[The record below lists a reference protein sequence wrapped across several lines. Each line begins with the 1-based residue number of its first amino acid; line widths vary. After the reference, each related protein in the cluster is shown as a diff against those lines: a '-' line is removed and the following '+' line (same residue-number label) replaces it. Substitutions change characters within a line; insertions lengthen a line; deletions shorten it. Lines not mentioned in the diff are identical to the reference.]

1 MLALIIKS
9 LPININ
15 PKFNEKSKNKVQI
28 GNISEAP
35 TVKGISN
42 FDIFYYDEFELI
54 DKELYSL
61 IFKKSNIGIY
71 GECYFINDYLCIK
84 MPSQINQKKSTQIYI
99 FGSLNINHTFKA
111 THLLEYN
118 SVKDFEINFNYANK
132 KGGFD
137 KYINSFEFKNNYI
150 EELTDINNKSL
161 GLIYNLN
168 IEHNNKNIVEAN
180 DIISVFS
187 MPPLIGLKQE
197 NSFTSMNATLQCFCQ
212 IKKFVNYFKYNK
224 HLEQILN
231 NNYANNN
238 KTLLV
243 KAFKNLIENLWPS
256 NYSYSN
262 SSLINKKEKNKFY
275 NPIDFKNHLI
285 SINNILNSSE
295 ENKCKDIIEFII
307 MNLHEGLNKKNSNNN
322 NIGQNI
328 IRMDKSNQNLMLSI
342 FAKNFMNNN
351 ASIISDLF
359 FWTNQSIIQCMN
371 CGIKSYEYQTNYL
384 LIFPI
389 EEIYKYKYNQNMINM
404 SIMNINQK
412 SITIFDCFDFYQKVE
427 TLSGENAIPCENCK
441 NISISNYCTY
451 IYTSPE
457 IFILILDKSTN
468 TDIKLQFFEQL
479 NLSNYILANKYGSQ
493 YRLFGVVSLINGNKG
508 HFIAYVQN
516 PINYCWYK
524 YDDEYV
530 SLVNNFRNEI
540 INEANPY
547 VLFYQKISY
556 N

>member
-1 MLALIIKS
+1 MLKLYFNYIQLKAKSINIKNGSHYLLINGEFFKKYKDYYDYSTLENLLSKNNVSQQVVKNIKENQNYILNDKMLTIIIKNLS
-9 LPININ
+9 NDINQ
-15 PKFNEKSKNKVQI
+15 KFNEKSKNKFQI
-28 GNISEAP
+28 GNIREEPLIKSILNPEL
-35 TVKGISN
+35 
-42 FDIFYYDEFELI
+42 FYYDEFELI

-61 IFKKSNIGIY
+61 IFKKNNIGIY
-71 GECYFINDYLCIK
+71 GECYFINDCMCIK
-84 MPSQINQKKSTQIYI
+84 MPTQINQKKSTQIYI

-132 KGGFD
+132 KDGFD
-137 KYINSFEFKNNYI
+137 KYINSFEFKNNY
-150 EELTDINNKSL
+150 
-161 GLIYNLN
+161 
-168 IEHNNKNIVEAN
+168 KNIVEAN

-256 NYSYSN
+256 NYSYTN
-262 SSLINKKEKNKFY
+262 SSLINKNEKNKFY

-328 IRMDKSNQNLMLSI
+328 IRMEK
-342 FAKNFMNNN
+342 
-351 ASIISDLF
+351 
-359 FWTNQSIIQCMN
+359 
-371 CGIKSYEYQTNYL
+371 
-384 LIFPI
+384 
-389 EEIYKYKYNQNMINM
+389 KYI
-404 SIMNINQK
+404 NIN
-412 SITIFDCFDFYQKVE
+412 I
-427 TLSGENAIPCENCK
+427 
-441 NISISNYCTY
+441 
-451 IYTSPE
+451 
-457 IFILILDKSTN
+457 
-468 TDIKLQFFEQL
+468 IK
-479 NLSNYILANKYGSQ
+479 I
-493 YRLFGVVSLINGNKG
+493 
-508 HFIAYVQN
+508 
-516 PINYCWYK
+516 
-524 YDDEYV
+524 
-530 SLVNNFRNEI
+530 
-540 INEANPY
+540 
-547 VLFYQKISY
+547 
-556 N
+556 